1 MATPVTQGG
10 IARNDSL
17 IPNMVEDHRCL
28 LDLFGE
34 IQQCAVTAQWRAVEY
49 QLAEF
54 RAMLTDHLLLES
66 VKLYAFLK
74 QQYGH
79 DDETLANIQDFAGEM
94 NIIRKHVTT
103 TLAYYLDVNADSRKQ
118 DSFPAAWAAIGKALG
133 ARIAREEK
141 SLYPLY

>member
-1 MATPVTQGG
+1 MGTPVTQGG
-10 IARNDSL
+10 IVRNDSL

-34 IQQCAVTAQWRAVEY
+34 IQQYAVTAQWRAVEY

-79 DDETLANIQDFAGEM
+79 DDETLANIQDVAG
-94 NIIRKHVTT
+94 
-103 TLAYYLDVNADSRKQ
+103 LQ
-118 DSFPAAWAAIGKALG
+118 P
-133 ARIAREEK
+133 
-141 SLYPLY
+141 